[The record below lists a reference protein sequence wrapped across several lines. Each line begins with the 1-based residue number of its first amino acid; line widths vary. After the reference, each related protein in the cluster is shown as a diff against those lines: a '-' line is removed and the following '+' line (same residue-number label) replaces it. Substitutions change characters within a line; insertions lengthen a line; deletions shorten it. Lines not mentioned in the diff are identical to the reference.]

1 MLEGGALKSLKPEI
15 PFLSLSL
22 ESLGA
27 KLPSKK
33 DMQLGG
39 NFVVFYNVP
48 HHTEFFLRLVGAD
61 HGTVHALITWLSCTD
76 HVTAHAL
83 MTWLFGH

>member
-1 MLEGGALKSLKPEI
+1 MEGGALNSLKPEI
-15 PFLSLSL
+15 PFLLLSL

-33 DMQLGG
+33 DKQLGG

-48 HHTEFFLRLVGAD
+48 HHTEFFLTLVGSFDLTHSIAS
-61 HGTVHALITWLSCTD
+61 LSWHMSFD
-76 HVTAHAL
+76 IR
-83 MTWLFGH
+83 

>member
-48 HHTEFFLRLVGAD
+48 HHTEFFLRLVGSFD
-61 HGTVHALITWLSCTD
+61 LTHSITSLSWYMSLD
-76 HVTAHAL
+76 IR
-83 MTWLFGH
+83 